1 MKIDYNIF
9 DGESVSIKTVTD
21 KTIVGKLH
29 LHHMDYPKRLIFE
42 INQKY
47 YEEFQIREIKKVR

>member
-9 DGESVSIKTVTD
+9 DGQSVSIKTVTD
-21 KTIVGKLH
+21 KIIVGKLH

-42 INQKY
+42 IDQKY